1 MELLR
6 VTYLVLGDEIVWT
19 KYVAVGEG
27 EQLSSWN
34 LSLHDLAAS
43 TQCAVAAPI
52 KLNIIVVK

>member
-1 MELLR
+1 M
-6 VTYLVLGDEIVWT
+6 LGDEIVWT